1 MLGGSPTS
9 TEFKLERSFRVRLYV
24 FSGFVVF
31 TLASFVI
38 QLFNLQIVQGTNNSL
53 KAEKFVRKSETIP
66 AARGEMFD
74 RNFLTPET
82 SMALVSNYSSLDAV
96 LNTSL
101 LKYDPS
107 KVRNFLHEFARTLS
121 IPMSYYEEDLI
132 EPRFSKNIKSKKPFV
147 LLEAISKAQQERISV
162 FDTISKYVILVP
174 SPRRIYKMGPA
185 LAHVTGYIGK
195 PSKTDLLTR
204 EIKSYQ
210 WLGKSGLE
218 LEYDDRLRGTD
229 GFRIQKRSSEGNIEE
244 ERVVEHSTPGNN
256 LILTIDKDIQ
266 IAAYKALKGA
276 RGTAIA
282 MRPATGEVLAMA
294 SNPSFDPNVLS
305 GKNRSERTAHYKRVD
320 SNGGFL
326 NLAIQSKFPPASTYK
341 TLVALAALESGHKV
355 DYTPETTYSCNG
367 SFILKS
373 TFAGVPDQVFLC
385 WEKGGHG
392 TNDLAHALQKSC
404 SVYFYNL
411 GYKLGSD
418 PILTYSRLF
427 GLDAKSNID
436 LPDEKQGFVPSS
448 AWKKRTYG
456 TKWFDGDTI
465 NLSIGQ
471 GFMSVTP
478 LGMALFYA
486 GLLNRGQIYQPYT
499 VSEIR
504 DPVDNSIINR
514 TEPQILRDIPIQPST
529 VEAIKAGLRL
539 VVKSGTASYVL
550 NKPGL
555 PDIAGKTGT
564 AQTRRRGS
572 SGSNHAWFV
581 GYAPASAPVSEQ
593 VLIAVFVEYGIGGAA
608 GAAPVAREMF
618 RAAFP
623 PGSFKRVVEAPEP
636 GSPVLPEKSN
646 DVR

>member
-320 SNGGFL
+320 SNGGF
-326 NLAIQSKFPPASTYK
+326 
-341 TLVALAALESGHKV
+341 
-355 DYTPETTYSCNG
+355 
-367 SFILKS
+367 
-373 TFAGVPDQVFLC
+373 
-385 WEKGGHG
+385 
-392 TNDLAHALQKSC
+392 
-404 SVYFYNL
+404 
-411 GYKLGSD
+411 
-418 PILTYSRLF
+418 
-427 GLDAKSNID
+427 
-436 LPDEKQGFVPSS
+436 
-448 AWKKRTYG
+448 
-456 TKWFDGDTI
+456 
-465 NLSIGQ
+465 
-471 GFMSVTP
+471 
-478 LGMALFYA
+478 
-486 GLLNRGQIYQPYT
+486 
-499 VSEIR
+499 
-504 DPVDNSIINR
+504 
-514 TEPQILRDIPIQPST
+514 
-529 VEAIKAGLRL
+529 
-539 VVKSGTASYVL
+539 
-550 NKPGL
+550 
-555 PDIAGKTGT
+555 
-564 AQTRRRGS
+564 
-572 SGSNHAWFV
+572 
-581 GYAPASAPVSEQ
+581 
-593 VLIAVFVEYGIGGAA
+593 
-608 GAAPVAREMF
+608 
-618 RAAFP
+618 
-623 PGSFKRVVEAPEP
+623 
-636 GSPVLPEKSN
+636 
-646 DVR
+646 